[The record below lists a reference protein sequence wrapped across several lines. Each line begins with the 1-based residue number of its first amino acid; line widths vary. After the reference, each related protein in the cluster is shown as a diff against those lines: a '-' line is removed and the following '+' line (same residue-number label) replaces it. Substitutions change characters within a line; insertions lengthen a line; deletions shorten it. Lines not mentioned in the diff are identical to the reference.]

1 MPPEIGLKPVSGTSL
16 PRTGCRVYGVMTSEV
31 LAQDAPAQKEGVVT
45 IKVAIA
51 DDHSLVRQGLRRY
64 LDTADDIEVVGEAAT
79 GEEALALVEKASPDI
94 VLLDIRMP
102 EMDGLEA
109 ARRVRDRFP
118 DVGVIMLTAYDD
130 RQFVVEAVRAGARG
144 YVLKARDAEH
154 LIQTVRLVAGG
165 NMVIDPQLV
174 VALAEE
180 LSTVKER
187 DRKAETLTARE
198 IEVLQLLAF
207 GHTNRDIAE
216 KLFISPDTVKTHL
229 EHIFEKLGASD
240 RTAAVAEALRRRLI
254 E

>member
-1 MPPEIGLKPVSGTSL
+1 MAI
-16 PRTGCRVYGVMTSEV
+16 R
-31 LAQDAPAQKEGVVT
+31 
-45 IKVAIA
+45 VAIA

-64 LDTADDIEVVGEAAT
+64 LETAEGIEVVGEASN
-79 GEEALALVEKASPDI
+79 GIELLDLIEKESPEIALV
-94 VLLDIRMP
+94 DIRMP

-109 ARRVRDRFP
+109 AREIRERFP
-118 DVGVIMLTAYDD
+118 DVGVIMLSAYDD
-130 RQFVVEAVRAGARG
+130 RQFVVEAVRSGARG

-154 LIQTVRLVAGG
+154 LIQTVRLVASG

-180 LSTVKER
+180 LSDAKEK
-187 DRKAETLTARE
+187 DRKADTLTARE
-198 IEVLQLLAF
+198 VEVLQLLAF

>member
-1 MPPEIGLKPVSGTSL
+1 
-16 PRTGCRVYGVMTSEV
+16 MTT
-31 LAQDAPAQKEGVVT
+31 P

-64 LDTADDIEVVGEAAT
+64 LEMADGIEVTGEAADGKELLKLIEDT
-79 GEEALALVEKASPDI
+79 EPTVALV
-94 VLLDIRMP
+94 DIRMP

-109 ARRVRDRFP
+109 AREIRDRWP

-130 RQFVVEAVRAGARG
+130 RQFVVEAVRSGAKG
-144 YVLKARDAEH
+144 YVLKARDADH
-154 LIQTVRLVAGG
+154 LIQTVRLVASG

-180 LSTVKER
+180 LSTAKEK
-187 DRKAETLTARE
+187 DRRAETLTARE
-198 IEVLQLLAF
+198 VEVLQLLAF

-216 KLFISPDTVKTHL
+216 QLFISPDTVKTHL

>member
-1 MPPEIGLKPVSGTSL
+1 
-16 PRTGCRVYGVMTSEV
+16 MTSEV
-31 LAQDAPAQKEGVVT
+31 LAQAAPDEEERVVT

-79 GEEALALVEKASPDI
+79 GEEALTLVEKASPDI

-118 DVGVIMLTAYDD
+118 EVGVIMLTAYDD

>member
-1 MPPEIGLKPVSGTSL
+1 M
-16 PRTGCRVYGVMTSEV
+16 
-31 LAQDAPAQKEGVVT
+31 VT
-45 IKVAIA
+45 IRVAVA

-64 LDTADDIEVVGEAAT
+64 LDMADGIEVVGEAANGKELLDLIERET
-79 GEEALALVEKASPDI
+79 PDIALV
-94 VLLDIRMP
+94 DIRMP

-109 ARRVRDRFP
+109 ARQIRDRFS

-130 RQFVVEAVRAGARG
+130 RQFVVEAVRSGARG

-180 LSTVKER
+180 LSQAKER
-187 DRKAETLTARE
+187 DRRAETLTARE
-198 IEVLQLLAF
+198 ILQLLAF

-216 KLFISPDTVKTHL
+216 RLYISPDTVKTHL

>member
-1 MPPEIGLKPVSGTSL
+1 M
-16 PRTGCRVYGVMTSEV
+16 
-31 LAQDAPAQKEGVVT
+31 T

-64 LDTADDIEVVGEAAT
+64 LDMADGIEVVGEAADGKELLDQIGT
-79 GEEALALVEKASPDI
+79 ETPDI
-94 VLLDIRMP
+94 ALIDIRMP

-109 ARRVRDRFP
+109 AREIRDRWP

-130 RQFVVEAVRAGARG
+130 RQFVVEAVRSGARG

-180 LSTVKER
+180 LSTAKER
-187 DRKAETLTARE
+187 DRKAETLTA
-198 IEVLQLLAF
+198 IF
-207 GHTNRDIAE
+207 NRTS
-216 KLFISPDTVKTHL
+216 ISDSIH
-229 EHIFEKLGASD
+229 ASASGTGS
-240 RTAAVAEALRRRLI
+240 RFTR
-254 E
+254 

>member
-1 MPPEIGLKPVSGTSL
+1 MESTLAEKATVRGQGVSI
-16 PRTGCRVYGVMTSEV
+16 RV
-31 LAQDAPAQKEGVVT
+31 L
-45 IKVAIA
+45 IA

-64 LDTADDIEVVGEAAT
+64 LDMAEDIDVVGEASN
-79 GEEALALVEKASPDI
+79 GEEAITMVEKEKPDI

-102 EMDGLEA
+102 GVDGLEA
-109 ARRVRDRFP
+109 ARRIRDKFP
-118 DVGVIMLTAYDD
+118 DVGAIMLTAYDD

-180 LSTVKER
+180 LSQAKER
-187 DRKAETLTARE
+187 DRRAETLTARE
-198 IEVLQLLAF
+198 VEVLQLLAF
-207 GHTNRDIAE
+207 GHTNKDIADQ
-216 KLFISPDTVKTHL
+216 LCISPDTVKTHL
-229 EHIFEKLGASD
+229 EHTFEKLGASD
-240 RTAAVAEALRRRLI
+240 RTAAVAEALRRHLI

>member
-1 MPPEIGLKPVSGTSL
+1 MGRTSTEPDTGGPVAI
-16 PRTGCRVYGVMTSEV
+16 R
-31 LAQDAPAQKEGVVT
+31 
-45 IKVAIA
+45 VAIA

-64 LDTADDIEVVGEAAT
+64 LETAEGIEVVGEAAN
-79 GEEALALVEKASPDI
+79 GIELVALVGETKPDI
-94 VLLDIRMP
+94 ALVDIRMP

-109 ARRVRDRFP
+109 TRQIRDQHP
-118 DVGVIMLTAYDD
+118 DVGVIMLSAYDD
-130 RQFVVEAVRAGARG
+130 RQFVVEAVRSGARG

-154 LIQTVRLVAGG
+154 LIQTVRLVAAG

-180 LSTVKER
+180 LSEAKEK
-187 DRKAETLTARE
+187 DRKADTLTARE
-198 IEVLQLLAF
+198 VEVLQLLAF
-207 GHTNRDIAE
+207 GHTNRDIAA

>member
-1 MPPEIGLKPVSGTSL
+1 MG
-16 PRTGCRVYGVMTSEV
+16 
-31 LAQDAPAQKEGVVT
+31 DADIV
-45 IKVAIA
+45 KVAIA

-64 LDTADDIEVVGEAAT
+64 LETADGIEVVGEASNGLELLDLLAT
-79 GEEALALVEKASPDI
+79 TSPNIALV
-94 VLLDIRMP
+94 DIRMP

-109 ARRVRDRFP
+109 AREIRDRYP
-118 DVGVIMLTAYDD
+118 DINIIMLSAYDD

-154 LIQTVRLVAGG
+154 LIQTVRLVADG

-180 LSTVKER
+180 LSVAKER
-187 DRKAETLTARE
+187 DRKADTLTARE

-207 GHTNRDIAE
+207 GHTNKNIAE

-229 EHIFEKLGASD
+229 EHIFEKMGASD

>member
-1 MPPEIGLKPVSGTSL
+1 VVERSKVLVVEDDERIRSL
-16 PRTGCRVYGVMTSEV
+16 FEDCLATLGYQVTTASTGAQAIELIQGRLFDTV
-31 LAQDAPAQKEGVVT
+31 LC
-45 IKVAIA
+45 
-51 DDHSLVRQGLRRY
+51 
-64 LDTADDIEVVGEAAT
+64 
-79 GEEALALVEKASPDI
+79 
-94 VLLDIRMP
+94 DIRMP

-109 ARRVRDRFP
+109 ARKIREKFP
-118 DVGVIMLTAYDD
+118 QVGVIMLTAYDD
-130 RQFVVEAVRAGARG
+130 RQFVVEAVRSGARG

-180 LSTVKER
+180 LSQAKER
-187 DRKAETLTARE
+187 DRRAETLTARE

-216 KLFISPDTVKTHL
+216 RLYISPDTVKTHL

>member
-1 MPPEIGLKPVSGTSL
+1 M
-16 PRTGCRVYGVMTSEV
+16 
-31 LAQDAPAQKEGVVT
+31 
-45 IKVAIA
+45 A
-51 DDHSLVRQGLRRY
+51 DG
-64 LDTADDIEVVGEAAT
+64 IEVVGEASNGKELLELLAK
-79 GEEALALVEKASPDI
+79 EEPDIALV
-94 VLLDIRMP
+94 DIRMP

-109 ARRVRDRFP
+109 AREIRDKHEKI
-118 DVGVIMLTAYDD
+118 GVIMLTAYDD

-180 LSTVKER
+180 LSQAKER
-187 DRKAETLTARE
+187 DRRPETLTARE
-198 IEVLQLLAF
+198 LEVLQLLAF
-207 GHTNRDIAE
+207 GHTNRDNAE
-216 KLFISPDTVKTHL
+216 GPYISPDTDKKHH

-240 RTAAVAEALRRRLI
+240 RTAAGAEALRRRLI